1 VSDTTTL
8 RLDRDLPEDGIDL
21 RRCAEIG
28 RLLAA
33 EREARALSVEE
44 VAYRLLLSK
53 RQVQALEE
61 PEPRVFHAPIYF
73 VKALRK
79 YGAYV
84 GLAPEA
90 FEGVAAAVPDEDET
104 RAAGSPRRWGT
115 ATAVILALVLAA
127 LAGTWFMRG
136 AEAPVAGEAPVV
148 TPAPLPAP
156 PPPAPPAAPV
166 PLAGQPQERETT
178 PEVEPPAPVQ
188 PAPTPPRGAAPESS
202 ARAADGIEVA
212 SNTWVFVR
220 YPDNSTIERGVAA
233 GERIAFRTL
242 PVYVAVGTATGVTLV
257 LGERPVDVSPFIS
270 NGQVRITRDQILALT
285 SQR

>member
-1 VSDTTTL
+1 MSDTTTL

-33 EREARALSVEE
+33 EREARALSIEE

-104 RAAGSPRRWGT
+104 HAAGSPRRWGT
-115 ATAVILALVLAA
+115 ATAVILAIVLAA
-127 LAGTWFMRG
+127 LAGTWFMRS

-148 TPAPLPAP
+148 TPAPPPAP
-156 PPPAPPAAPV
+156 PPPPPAAPV
-166 PLAGQPQERETT
+166 PQAGQPQERENT
-178 PEVEPPAPVQ
+178 PEAEPPPPVQ
-188 PAPTPPRGAAPESS
+188 PAPTPQPQGAAPESS
-202 ARAADGIEVA
+202 VRAAGGIEVT
-212 SNTWVFVR
+212 SDTWVFVR

-233 GERIAFRTL
+233 GERITFRTL